1 MASGVARSRNPLTGR
16 WRIVRMSGWD
26 RDAIDLVEPGFIEF
40 TRNGGGEFGF
50 IAVRGELDCRP
61 VERDGRVGV
70 EFTWEGVDEGDQVSG
85 RGWAS
90 LIDDATV
97 EGHLFFH
104 MGDDSSFR
112 AEHLARAERQ
122 GRP

>member
-1 MASGVARSRNPLTGR
+1 MPRRALGSVAPLIAR
-16 WRIVRMSGWD
+16 WRIVEVSEWD
-26 RDAIDLVEPGFIEF
+26 HDAIDLVEPGFIEF
-40 TRNGGGEFGF
+40 ASDGTGQFAF
-50 IAVRGELDCRP
+50 IAVRGWLDCRP
-61 VERDGRVGV
+61 AERDGQSGV

-90 LIDDATV
+90 LVDDAIV

-112 AEHLARAERQ
+112 AEPLTQADSVDA
-122 GRP
+122 P

>member
-1 MASGVARSRNPLTGR
+1 MASLTGR
-16 WRIVRMSGWD
+16 WRIVEMSGWD

-40 TRNGGGEFGF
+40 TRDGGGQFGF

-61 VERDGRVGV
+61 AERDGRVGV
-70 EFTWEGVDEGDQVSG
+70 EFTWDGDDEGDQVSG
-85 RGWAS
+85 RGWAY
-90 LIDDATV
+90 LVDDAKV

-112 AEHLARAERQ
+112 AEPFARAERLD
-122 GRP
+122 G